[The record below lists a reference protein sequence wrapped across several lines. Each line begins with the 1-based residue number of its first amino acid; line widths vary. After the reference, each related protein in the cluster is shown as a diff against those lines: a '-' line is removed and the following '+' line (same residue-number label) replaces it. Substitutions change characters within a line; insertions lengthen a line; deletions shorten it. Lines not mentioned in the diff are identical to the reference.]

1 MKKRNLAV
9 VLLATTLLVGCGTT
23 NNGEAQ
29 DVQIE
34 TQTSQESGA
43 TATETPKEEST
54 EKEIN
59 KVLYDNNGIK
69 AVFTSFNQNGAYG
82 PEIKL
87 QLENT
92 TEKNITVQVREVSI
106 NGYMMDPIFSE
117 EVGTGKKANGSINFF
132 ESDLEENGIEQVNSI
147 ELSLHIFESDSY
159 DTIDDSETIKIVI
172 NDVEETKKEVTGQI
186 LLDKDGLKVTYKDM
200 VVDGDGEVSLKVFV
214 ENGLDTEATIQVRDC
229 SVNGFMIDP
238 ICSIDVEPGKKAN
251 DKIGFMSW
259 DLEEQGLEGVA
270 FETVEFTLHVFN
282 DNGTIMD
289 VPATINLK

>member
-23 NNGEAQ
+23 NNSEVQ

-34 TQTSQESGA
+34 IQTSQESGA

-59 KVLYDNNGIK
+59 KVLYDNKGIK

-117 EVGTGKKANGSINFF
+117 EVGTGKKAIGLINFF

-172 NDVEETKKEVTGQI
+172 NDVKETEKEVTGQI